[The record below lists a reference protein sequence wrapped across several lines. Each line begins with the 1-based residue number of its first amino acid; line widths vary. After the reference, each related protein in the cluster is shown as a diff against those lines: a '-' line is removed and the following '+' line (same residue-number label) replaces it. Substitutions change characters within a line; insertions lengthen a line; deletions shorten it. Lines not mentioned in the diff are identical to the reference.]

1 MGKGRKCWILL
12 ILSKKTMARDI
23 FPKLFTKF
31 PHLTNPQQLK
41 QVLQRPVVG
50 CQLVGLMH
58 LDFAHIRCHPL
69 KFLMQKIE
77 NKRGK
82 IRNFPQNFQ
91 KSQQTKLHK
100 IIFLVGFL
108 VSLSNSSHC
117 DTVLPSVSNYT
128 AQLCQ
133 PATPGG
139 IDMIDPGIGILLGKN
154 CLKHVFLGRLR

>member
-1 MGKGRKCWILL
+1 MLDLVDKFKRYLPKTLHKISTSYH
-12 ILSKKTMARDI
+12 LS
-23 FPKLFTKF
+23 
-31 PHLTNPQQLK
+31 HSTNPQQLK

-50 CQLVGLMH
+50 WKLVGLMH

-69 KFLMQKIE
+69 KFLVQKIE
-77 NKRGK
+77 NKGGK
-82 IRNFPQNFQ
+82 FEISLQNFFQ

-100 IIFLVGFL
+100 IPLCCWIF
-108 VSLSNSSHC
+108 
-117 DTVLPSVSNYT
+117 SVPYQKFTKVRCVAKRFQNYT
-128 AQLCQ
+128 AQRCQ